1 MRIKI
6 KEICTIMHVHN
17 TRRFITDIFLEKWQC
32 SAPLEWPVFCFRYG
46 IPKRGFKKRKETKKK
61 KERVYFQEGRMWSYE
76 PWHVM
81 IYSSFCFSDFKFQS
95 SNFTVTIKIR
105 LMQIDY
111 CALLLIRK
119 KLHARIS

>member
-1 MRIKI
+1 
-6 KEICTIMHVHN
+6 
-17 TRRFITDIFLEKWQC
+17 
-32 SAPLEWPVFCFRYG
+32 
-46 IPKRGFKKRKETKKK
+46 
-61 KERVYFQEGRMWSYE
+61 MWSYE

-119 KLHARIS
+119 ITARTHFVGRFVIDPYKSARHDGEGHYL